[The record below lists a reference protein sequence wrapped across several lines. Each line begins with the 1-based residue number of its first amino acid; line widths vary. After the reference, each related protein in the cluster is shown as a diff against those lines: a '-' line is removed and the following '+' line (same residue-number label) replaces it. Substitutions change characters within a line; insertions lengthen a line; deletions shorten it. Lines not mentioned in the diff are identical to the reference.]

1 MTAELIT
8 ADEVAQRLRVTRA
21 WVLAEAR
28 AGRLAHYRLNRK
40 VRFTWEQ
47 VEAFL
52 ADREAALGRRCR
64 GPRVPARGFPGGLF
78 PEGAGRRGTVTPHR
92 GPARGHR

>member
-1 MTAELIT
+1 MTAELLT
-8 ADEVAQRLRVTRA
+8 ADEVAERLRVTRA
-21 WVLAEAR
+21 WILAEAR

-52 ADREAALGRRCR
+52 AAREAGDARRVVIE
-64 GPRVPARGFPGGLF
+64 PRPAQIPGALF
-78 PEGAGRRGTVTPHR
+78 PEATPRRGTVGPHR
-92 GPARGHR
+92 RAHSGAR

>member
-1 MTAELIT
+1 MTNELLTAE
-8 ADEVAQRLRVTRA
+8 EVAERLRVTRA
-21 WVLAEAR
+21 WILAEAR

-52 ADREAALGRRCR
+52 AAREAGDAAGVRIE
-64 GPRVPARGFPGGLF
+64 PKAAEIPGALF
-78 PEGAGRRGTVTPHR
+78 PEAAPRRGTVAPHR
-92 GPARGHR
+92 RAHSGAR

>member
-1 MTAELIT
+1 MTVELLTAE
-8 ADEVAQRLRVTRA
+8 EVAERLRVTRA
-21 WVLAEAR
+21 WILAEAR

-52 ADREAALGRRCR
+52 AAREAGDANGVRIE
-64 GPRVPARGFPGGLF
+64 PRPAQIPGALF
-78 PEGAGRRGTVTPHR
+78 PETGPPRGTVAPHR
-92 GPARGHR
+92 RARSGAR